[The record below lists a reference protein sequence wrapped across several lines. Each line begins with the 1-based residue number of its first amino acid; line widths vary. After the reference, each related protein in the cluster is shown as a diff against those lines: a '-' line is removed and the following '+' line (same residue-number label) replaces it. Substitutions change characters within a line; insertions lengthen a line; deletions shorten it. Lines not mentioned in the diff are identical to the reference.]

1 MKFVLVADIFS
12 MSALMKNLHIY
23 SDHHQNLNNKTHKI
37 SFCSSVAFCIFRV
50 TNEQKH

>member
-23 SDHHQNLNNKTHKI
+23 SDHHQNLNKTHKI
-37 SFCSSVAFCIFRV
+37 SFISGILYIPGDKR
-50 TNEQKH
+50 T